1 MRSEEDL
8 IPISLLSQYYYCKRR
23 AGLMLLE
30 RQWQDN
36 IHTAEGTVL
45 HERVHSG
52 KSESRGSFHILR
64 TLTVRSFEVGLVGVI
79 DCLEIVQSENGYALP
94 WLEGRW
100 AMHPVEYKHGVRR
113 NELEYEVQMAAQAMC
128 LEEMYNCKIDK
139 GYVYYG
145 DDRRRIEVTIDDYY
159 RDLVVEGAKSLN
171 KILEN
176 QVTPIARRSA
186 KCRECSLNDVCF
198 PKILNKKTSLYI
210 DKIWNQACGV
220 E

>member
-1 MRSEEDL
+1 M
-8 IPISLLSQYYYCKRR
+8 
-23 AGLMLLE
+23 
-30 RQWQDN
+30 
-36 IHTAEGTVL
+36 
-45 HERVHSG
+45 
-52 KSESRGSFHILR
+52 
-64 TLTVRSFEVGLVGVI
+64 
-79 DCLEIVQSENGYALP
+79 LEIVQSENGICHGSKGD
-94 WLEGRW
+94 GRCIPLNTNTVLKER
-100 AMHPVEYKHGVRR
+100 ARVRSS
-113 NELEYEVQMAAQAMC
+113 NGSSSVC

>member
-145 DDRRRIEVTIDDYY
+145 DDRRRVTMMTTIELGC
-159 RDLVVEGAKSLN
+159 RGSQSLTRFW
-171 KILEN
+171 KI
-176 QVTPIARRSA
+176 
-186 KCRECSLNDVCF
+186 K
-198 PKILNKKTSLYI
+198 
-210 DKIWNQACGV
+210 
-220 E
+220 